1 MNRHDNIAILKING
15 LAFASPKFGG
25 DAGHCLPVPT
35 SSYLSIHKVL
45 LYCFLMPDFGR
56 DQPVLSPVRLLFRLI
71 SSEQKPLS
79 LFRFI
84 YNPQSLLTRYCFMSL
99 VLRSESKVCLAV
111 YFSHPFF
118 RGQGYIR
125 ALKLGS
131 STRCRAY
138 SSPYTVIIPQCF
150 SFVLWITLD

>member
-1 MNRHDNIAILKING
+1 MLLEIKQNG
-15 LAFASPKFGG
+15 LAFASPKSWWRCG
-25 DAGHCLPVPT
+25 ALPPRSNQFVPKYSQGSSLLFSHGRLWKRPTRSVT
-35 SSYLSIHKVL
+35 SSIV
-45 LYCFLMPDFGR
+45 
-56 DQPVLSPVRLLFRLI
+56 FRLI

-150 SFVLWITLD
+150 SFVL